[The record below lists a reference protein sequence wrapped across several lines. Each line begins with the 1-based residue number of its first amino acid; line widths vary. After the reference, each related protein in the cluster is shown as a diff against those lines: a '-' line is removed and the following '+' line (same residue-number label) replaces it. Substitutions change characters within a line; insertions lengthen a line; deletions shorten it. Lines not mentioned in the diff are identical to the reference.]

1 MSSSRW
7 PKLWVRLQPF
17 AGQKSRGTINGS
29 GPVSF
34 QIDGL
39 EQLLYDHLAPQL
51 EVEWDPVRGTCS
63 R

>member
-1 MSSSRW
+1 MSKGGLGIDSRTDD
-7 PKLWVRLQPF
+7 PNPH
-17 AGQKSRGTINGS
+17 
-29 GPVSF
+29 PVSF

-51 EVEWDPVRGTCS
+51 EVEWDPVCGTCS